1 MREILFGLKLLLS
14 DVDMIGVVAWG
25 KSQGDF
31 HVPFQYYLAFS
42 CFCWRD
48 KLPALLLGS
57 QMSSRQLIVRHH
69 LRIWWGFPAD
79 SEVKN
84 LPANAGDAGKIPG
97 RRKWQPTPVFLP
109 GECYGQR
116 SLVGYKPWG
125 RKTVRHSLLIK
136 TTK

>member
-1 MREILFGLKLLLS
+1 MREIPFGLKLLLS

-69 LRIWWGFPAD
+69 LWIWWGFPAD

-84 LPANAGDAGKIPG
+84 LPANAGDAGREDPRKKEMTTHSSVLAWRMLWTEEPG
-97 RRKWQPTPVFLP
+97 GLQTMGSQNSPTQL
-109 GECYGQR
+109 
-116 SLVGYKPWG
+116 
-125 RKTVRHSLLIK
+125 TD
-136 TTK
+136 